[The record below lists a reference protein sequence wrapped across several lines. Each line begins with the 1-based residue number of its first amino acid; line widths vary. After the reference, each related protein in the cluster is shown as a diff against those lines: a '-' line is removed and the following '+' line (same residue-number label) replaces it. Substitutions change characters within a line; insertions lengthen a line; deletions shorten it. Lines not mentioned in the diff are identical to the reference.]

1 MTARV
6 PGTVIST
13 SRFHLG
19 TRWGGQ
25 RTRTRLK
32 PARCAAAAAIE
43 CLAGAHLAD
52 DGGAPVGF
60 EGEGRAPYGVGLR
73 PQGLAEQAG
82 EPVAVLRGPVEGRV
96 GLHHPLSD
104 G

>member
-1 MTARV
+1 MTMTARA

-32 PARCAAAAAIE
+32 PAMMRGGGGDE
-43 CLAGAHLAD
+43 GLAGAHLAD

-60 EGEGRAPYGVGLR
+60 EGEDRCLR
-73 PQGLAEQAG
+73 PRRALGRSTAELNAWG
-82 EPVAVLRGPVEGRV
+82 STVARATAASALVEVL
-96 GLHHPLSD
+96 S
-104 G
+104 